1 MPRFLLSVLVLSA
14 LLGPARAGGG
24 TTPGAAFAPPSL
36 PPGPVRDLKLAADPQ
51 GRLILAVITDAG
63 QAESGRGTF
72 TARRVG
78 AWQWQ
83 GQSWQPLGGVLNYD
97 QPRPAANL
105 NLALDDQGT
114 PLLVWNENYGD
125 NDVVVFR
132 AWTGGAWT
140 DWAERYLGISS
151 PQAAKT
157 RAVVARSG
165 EPVLVWGE
173 NVREGVGTLLTL
185 RRWQGGEWL
194 RSAPLSGPRGYP
206 RQPALAL
213 DARGVATVAWLEGD
227 VAAAQVLVARQD
239 GARWTRLGG
248 PLSHAGRRYL
258 AAPRLVLDPQGR
270 PIVAWLED
278 TGGRD
283 TLFVSRWTGARW
295 SSLGG
300 AISRDFALA
309 PALVLDAKGQPVL
322 AWTEERGSLG
332 RIFLARWTGAA
343 WTVSGPLNRDPSQ
356 DARSPALAAEPSGTV
371 VLGWREAVGG
381 VYQAQ
386 LRRFGP

>member
-1 MPRFLLSVLVLSA
+1 MPRILLPVLVLTA
-14 LLGPARAGGG
+14 LLGPAQAGGG
-24 TTPGAAFAPPSL
+24 TPPGVTLAPPPL
-36 PPGPVRDLKLAADPQ
+36 PTGPVRDLKLVADVQ
-51 GRLILAVITDAG
+51 GRLTLAVITDAG

-72 TARRVG
+72 TARRVT
-78 AWQWQ
+78 AWQWS
-83 GQSWQPLGGVLNYD
+83 GRWQPLGGVLNYD

-105 NLALDDQGT
+105 NLALDEQGV

-132 AWTGGAWT
+132 AWKGGAWT
-140 DWAERYLGISS
+140 DWAARYLGISS

-157 RAVVARSG
+157 RAVAARQG

-185 RRWQGGEWL
+185 RRWQGREWL
-194 RSAPLSGPRGYP
+194 RSAPVSGPLGYP

-213 DARGVATVAWLEGD
+213 DAAGVPTLAWLEGD

-239 GARWTRLGG
+239 GERWVRLGA

-258 AAPRLVLDPQGR
+258 AAPRLVLDAQGR
-270 PIVAWLED
+270 PTVAWLED

-283 TLFVSRWTGARW
+283 TLFVAHWTGKEW
-295 SSLGG
+295 TPLGG
-300 AISRDFALA
+300 ALSRDFALA
-309 PALVLDAKGQPVL
+309 PALALDAQGRPAV
-322 AWTEERGSLG
+322 AWTEERSGLG

-343 WTVSGPLNRDPSQ
+343 WTVAGPLNRDPAQ
-356 DARSPALAAEPSGTV
+356 DARSPALAAEASGGL
-371 VLGWREAVGG
+371 VLGWREAQGG
-381 VYQAQ
+381 SYQVQ
-386 LRRFGP
+386 LRRFGR